1 MGAKQQERVHERLK
15 PNSVRVAKPATAL
28 PDWGEFQSMA
38 VRACG
43 YPSVTDE
50 FSAAP
55 HADQRSPQSESPGQT
70 PEQDFTFRAAS
81 RVMRLDAVTLF
92 GETTPDDELKTTP
105 SGEMAD
111 QRALRDTGKVAHA
124 RALRI
129 GFRGIS
135 VGRTCYILL

>member
-1 MGAKQQERVHERLK
+1 VWLTPRQRYYLEA
-15 PNSVRVAKPATAL
+15 
-28 PDWGEFQSMA
+28 W
-38 VRACG
+38 G

-55 HADQRSPQSESPGQT
+55 HADHRSPRFKSPDQT
-70 PEQDFTFRAAS
+70 PEQDFTLRAAS

-92 GETTPDDELKTTP
+92 GETTSDGELKTPP
-105 SGEMAD
+105 SGETAD
-111 QRALRDTGKVAHA
+111 QSALRDTGKVAHA